1 MALQQAE
8 GGIAQSIVRKDA
20 RNCLEREGIYL
31 MELWIFQPWHFVF
44 QFVFLKLILQQVA
57 QMFFFHMMIRLLCV
71 NL

>member
-31 MELWIFQPWHFVF
+31 MGTLDLSTMALCLSVCVLKAYTATGCSNVF
-44 QFVFLKLILQQVA
+44 FPHDDKVT
-57 QMFFFHMMIRLLCV
+57 LC
-71 NL
+71 